1 MIDKKTIGEDSIM
14 GLLSN
19 ILGKAIGDAAADKLG
34 KVITEAVS
42 AAEKAAAKAENAVA
56 SAAPSAPQARQTPVS
71 GGSDPYE
78 VIPAEECQYNYSGSY
93 AQYFEHVFSE
103 DFPGYLLSREST
115 YNGRATVFTF
125 RQGGRKALVVEL
137 LSENSSVTKLRKACA
152 AEGVPYLRFYY
163 DHDGWWNTRSYVSG
177 RVRAA
182 LG

>member
-1 MIDKKTIGEDSIM
+1 M

-19 ILGKAIGDAAADKLG
+19 ILGKAIGDSAADKLG

-42 AAEKAAAKAENAVA
+42 AAEKAAVRAESAV
-56 SAAPSAPQARQTPVS
+56 SSAPQSAPAASQRPVS
-71 GGSDPYE
+71 QGESPYD
-78 VIPAEECQYNYSGSY
+78 VMPDEECQYNYSGSY

-103 DFPGYLLSREST
+103 DFPGYLLSRESAN
-115 YNGRATVFTF
+115 NGRATVFTF

-137 LSENSSVTKLRKACA
+137 LSENSSATKLRRECQA
-152 AEGVPYLRFYY
+152 AGVPYLRFYY
-163 DHDGWWNTRSYVSG
+163 NHEGWWNTRSYVTG